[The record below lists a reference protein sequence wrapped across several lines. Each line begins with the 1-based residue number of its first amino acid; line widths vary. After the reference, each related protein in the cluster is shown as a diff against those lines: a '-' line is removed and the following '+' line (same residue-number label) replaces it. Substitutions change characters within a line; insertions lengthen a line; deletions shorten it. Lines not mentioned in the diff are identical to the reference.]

1 MSGIENSVPIFGLS
15 VCSSGHCV
23 VPGRISCPNPRI
35 VDLNHVVVVMM
46 LRYHLPLCGVNPCH
60 DGQ

>member
-1 MSGIENSVPIFGLS
+1 MSGLENSVPIFGLS

-46 LRYHLPLCGVNPCH
+46 LRVSSSVVWS
-60 DGQ
+60 